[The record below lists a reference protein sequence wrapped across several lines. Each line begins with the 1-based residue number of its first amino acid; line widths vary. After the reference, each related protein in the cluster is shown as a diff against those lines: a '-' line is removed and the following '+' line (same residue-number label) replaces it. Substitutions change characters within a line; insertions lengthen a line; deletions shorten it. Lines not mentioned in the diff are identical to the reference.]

1 MKKKIIVGNWKMN
14 PTNLLDAKKIVSSV
28 NKLSTKLNNT
38 DVVLCPPFIYLPK
51 LVSNKKNSNV
61 SFGAQNS
68 YSEERGSYTGEI
80 SPTMLKEFGTKYVI
94 IGHSERRTMGET
106 DEMVSKKIALAID
119 TGLKPILCVGESEH
133 DSHGVYLDTLKNQ
146 IKMSLQ
152 KVQKKYISEL
162 IIAYE
167 PIWAIG
173 AKEPMSTSV
182 INEMVIFVK
191 KVVSDMYGHEN
202 GISIPVLYG
211 GSVSFRNAADIVSNG
226 GVNGLLVGRE
236 SINPEGFVELLKAVD
251 AI

>member
-1 MKKKIIVGNWKMN
+1 
-14 PTNLLDAKKIVSSV
+14 
-28 NKLSTKLNNT
+28 
-38 DVVLCPPFIYLPK
+38 
-51 LVSNKKNSNV
+51 
-61 SFGAQNS
+61 
-68 YSEERGSYTGEI
+68 
-80 SPTMLKEFGTKYVI
+80 
-94 IGHSERRTMGET
+94 MGET

>member
-1 MKKKIIVGNWKMN
+1 MN

-51 LVSNKKNSNV
+51 LVSNKKNGNV

-80 SPTMLKEFGTKYVI
+80 SPIMLKEFGAKYVI
-94 IGHSERRTMGET
+94 IGHSERRAMGET
-106 DEMVSKKIALAID
+106 DEIVSKKIALAID
-119 TGLKPILCVGESEH
+119 IGLKPILCVGESEH

-211 GSVSFRNAADIVSNG
+211 GSVSFRNAADIVLNG

>member
-14 PTNLLDAKKIVSSV
+14 PTNLIDAKKIVSSV

-51 LVSNKKNSNV
+51 LISNKKNNNV

-68 YSEERGSYTGEI
+68 YSEERGSYTGEV
-80 SPTMLKEFGTKYVI
+80 SPTMLKEFGVKYVI
-94 IGHSERRTMGET
+94 IGHSERRAMGET
-106 DEMVSKKIALAID
+106 DEIVSKKIALAID

-133 DSHGVYLDTLKNQ
+133 DSQGVYLDTLKNQ
-146 IKMSLQ
+146 IKMSLD
-152 KVQKKYISEL
+152 KVQKKYISEI

-211 GSVSFRNAADIVSNG
+211 GSVSFRNASDIVANG

-236 SINPEGFVELLKAVD
+236 SVNPEGFVELLKAVD